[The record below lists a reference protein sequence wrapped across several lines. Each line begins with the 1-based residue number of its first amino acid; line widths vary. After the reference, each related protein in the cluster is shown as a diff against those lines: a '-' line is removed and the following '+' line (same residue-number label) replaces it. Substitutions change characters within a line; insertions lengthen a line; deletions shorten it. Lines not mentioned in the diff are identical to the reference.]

1 MKKRTRQTAQPQKT
15 TFRKVISYEEI
26 DTTLSTIAKNIESI
40 REIKNILN
48 EKILNEKNINKLAKC
63 LDEVDNPRDFI
74 EIYNATIAN
83 VYKLNK
89 LYSDTVRDSARLIL
103 EVEAAQQR
111 QRLIEQTA
119 APDSSSP
126 NEYAEV
132 LEEFLEFEEVKS

>member
-1 MKKRTRQTAQPQKT
+1 MKKRTRQTAQPKKT
-15 TFRKVISYEEI
+15 TSRKVIPYEEI
-26 DTTLSTIAKNIESI
+26 DTTLSTIVKNIESI

-48 EKILNEKNINKLAKC
+48 EKILNEKNINRLAKC
-63 LDEVDNPRDFI
+63 LDEVENPRDYI
-74 EIYNATIAN
+74 QVYNATIAT

-89 LYSDTVRDSARLIL
+89 LYSDTVRDSARLL
-103 EVEAAQQR
+103 LDVEAAQQR

-119 APDSSSP
+119 PPASSSL